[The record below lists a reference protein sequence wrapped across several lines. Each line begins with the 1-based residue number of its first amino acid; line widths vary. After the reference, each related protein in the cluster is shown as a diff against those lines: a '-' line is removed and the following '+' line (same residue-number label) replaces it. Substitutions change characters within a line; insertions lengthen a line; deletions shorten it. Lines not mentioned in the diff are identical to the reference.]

1 MASITGAQYVAL
13 KMISSGDGH
22 SFLVPRRTYV
32 ALKKRG
38 LVDGYAW
45 IRIKCRIVYKIT
57 EAGIEAM
64 VAYASANN
72 LRAVERA
79 NIPVWAVA
87 K

>member
-13 KMISSGDGH
+13 RLIASGEGYT
-22 SFLVPRRTYV
+22 FAVPMRTSD

-38 LVDGYAW
+38 LIGSYVSVNFFAAY
-45 IRIKCRIVYKIT
+45 RIT

-72 LRAVERA
+72 LRAIERA

>member
-1 MASITGAQYVAL
+1 MASITRTQYDAL
-13 KMISSGDGH
+13 ALIASGIGYTF
-22 SFLVPRRTYV
+22 SVPTRTAD

-38 LVDGYAW
+38 LVGDA
-45 IRIKCRIVYKIT
+45 IKVNFMVAHRIT
-57 EAGIEAM
+57 DAGIEAM

-72 LRAVERA
+72 LRAIERE